1 MVDESLLEKSG
12 YAEFSD
18 EQLAAMAKNNDGQ
31 ALLSLISRYICAVEA
46 RAKSFAGGV
55 YDDLIKE
62 GLMGLMSAIK
72 SYKPEKD
79 VKFSTYAMTC
89 IKNRMIS
96 AFKKDKASLEETVG
110 EEEEPSHDPS
120 DIPEN
125 IVLEKERMNEI
136 FEKIYSALSELEWHV
151 FQLYLSGLAYN
162 QIALKLGVSVKT
174 VDNAMQRVRRKLKAV
189 LR

>member
-1 MVDESLLEKSG
+1 MVDNSLLEKGG
-12 YAEFSD
+12 YAECSD
-18 EQLAAMAKNNDGQ
+18 EQLAAMAKKNDGQ
-31 ALLSLISRYICAVEA
+31 AVLSLISRYICAVEA
-46 RAKSFAGGV
+46 RARSFSGGV
-55 YDDLIKE
+55 YDDLIQE
-62 GLMGLMSAIK
+62 GLMGLMSAIQ
-72 SYKPEKD
+72 SYEAEKEI
-79 VKFSTYAMTC
+79 KFGTYAMTC

-96 AFKKDKASLEETVG
+96 AFKKDRASLEETAG
-110 EEEEPSHDPS
+110 EEDEPAHDPS

-136 FEKIYSALSELEWHV
+136 FEKIYSALSELEWRV